1 MKILYITGIAIL
13 LSLSTLAVS
22 KGKGNY
28 AMSPEQR
35 VERLAVRLSL
45 DPTQQQQVLQIF
57 SDSQEQRESLQ
68 EQMQALKN
76 QTHKKIS
83 EVLTSE
89 QRSVFATMGSQRMR
103 N

>member
-83 EVLTSE
+83 EVLTLE
-89 QRSVFATMGSQRMR
+89 QRSAFATMGSQRMR